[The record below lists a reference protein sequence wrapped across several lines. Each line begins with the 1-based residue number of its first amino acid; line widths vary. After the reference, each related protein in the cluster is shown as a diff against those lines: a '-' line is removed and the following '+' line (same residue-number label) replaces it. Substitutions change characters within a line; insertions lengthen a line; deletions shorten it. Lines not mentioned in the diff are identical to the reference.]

1 MRWLKAFRMRLRA
14 LVHRRQLDRDLEDE
28 LRFHL
33 ELKTKDNLEAGIA
46 PDEARAQAVRQFGN
60 STTLKEISREMFGFG
75 GLEILGRDLRYG
87 LRTLRG
93 NPGFTATIIV
103 TLAFGIGANTAIFSL
118 INAVMLR
125 SLPVASPEQ
134 LVSVG
139 DPSRTGSL
147 HNGPA
152 AMDLFSY
159 PVYQKLRERNQ
170 VFTRVLASGRTG
182 RLDINVDG
190 SANETAVGRLVSA
203 NYFDVL
209 GVRPSLGR
217 TFAPDDERAPVI
229 VISVNYWRKRF
240 ATNPGVLGKRIGIN
254 GTKFSIIGVGPRDFF
269 GDVVGIS
276 TDVWI
281 PLMMQPQVNPG
292 AFFLDKT
299 ATSWLLLLGRLKPG
313 VSAAQA
319 RASLDVLAPNLLM
332 ETEGSAISPQR
343 LRAIREM
350 KVQVEPGGK
359 GFSALRK
366 RFSRPLL
373 VLMGLVGLVL
383 LIACTNVTNL
393 LLARAA
399 HRRKEI
405 GMRLTL
411 GASRF
416 RLIRQLLTESILL
429 AVLGGAAGVLL
440 AWSGARILLQLA
452 SADPSAPLPL
462 DVRPDSNIL
471 LFTGGAALFTGFI
484 LGLVPALGATG
495 QSLAPVLKERNPSL
509 ARSGARWNLG
519 QTLVIAQVA
528 LSLLLLVG
536 AGLFA
541 RTLRN
546 LETIDVGYRREGLV
560 ILQIDPIGSGHKQS
574 QAVQTCRML
583 LAKLQAAP
591 GVQAAAV
598 SEDGIFS
605 GTDASAGG
613 LVVEGS
619 TQAND
624 QNRVDRYDRVGPH
637 YFGTV
642 GIPLLKGRDID
653 ERDDGAAPK
662 VAIINE
668 AMANFYFPHTDP
680 LGKHLKLGAG
690 NLVAYTIVGV
700 SRDARD
706 HQLKAPPPRRFYMPY
721 FEDTEDPIDGFNFEI
736 RTTRDAA
743 SIIPGIRAT
752 VREFDRNLKILNLA
766 AATSMIDKTISD
778 ERLIAQLSGLLGALA
793 LLLAAAGLY
802 GVMTYN
808 TSRRSGEIGLRMAL
822 GANRPTVIW
831 MVLREALLLALL
843 GVAVGIPAALAAAK
857 LVEHN
862 IVGLSAGDPLV
873 LAAASAIM
881 IATAGL
887 AGLLP
892 AARASRIDPITSLRQ
907 E

>member
-1 MRWLKAFRMRLRA
+1 MRWFHAFRIRLGA
-14 LVHRRQLDRDLEDE
+14 LIRRDRLDHDLEDE

-33 ELKTKDNLEAGIA
+33 ELKTKENLEAGVH
-46 PDEARAQAVRQFGN
+46 PSEARARAVRQLGN

-75 GLEILGRDLRYG
+75 SLEILERDVRYG
-87 LRTLRG
+87 LRTLRR
-93 NPGFTATIIV
+93 NPGFTAAILI

-125 SLPVASPEQ
+125 TLPVAAPEQ

-147 HNGPA
+147 HNGPSS
-152 AMDLFSY
+152 MDVFSY
-159 PVYQKLRERNQ
+159 PVYKKLRERNP
-170 VFTRVLASGRTG
+170 VFTDVLASGRTG

-190 SANETAVGRLVSA
+190 STSETATGRLVST

-209 GVRPSLGR
+209 GVHPLLGR
-217 TFAPDDERAPVI
+217 TFSADDDRPSAVI
-229 VISVNYWRKRF
+229 VISFNYWQKRF
-240 ATNPGVLGKRIGIN
+240 AENSDVLGQRIGIN
-254 GTKFSIIGVGPRDFF
+254 GTKFTIIGVSPRDFF
-269 GDVVGIS
+269 GDVVGASMDI
-276 TDVWI
+276 WI
-281 PLMMQPQVNPG
+281 PLIMQPQVNPG
-292 AFFLDKT
+292 SFFLDKT
-299 ATSWLLLLGRLKPG
+299 GTSWLLLMGRLKPG
-313 VSAAQA
+313 MSVAQA
-319 RASLDVLAPNLLM
+319 RASLNVLAPNLLM

-350 KVQVEPGGK
+350 KVQVEPGGR

-383 LIACTNVTNL
+383 LIACSNVTNL

-399 HRRKEI
+399 NRRKEI

-411 GASRF
+411 GAGRS

-429 AVLGGAAGVLL
+429 GVLGGAAGLLL
-440 AWSGARILLQLA
+440 AWWGARILLQLA
-452 SADPSAPLPL
+452 SADPAAPLPL
-462 DVRPDSNIL
+462 DVRPDLNIL
-471 LFTGGAALFTGFI
+471 LFTGGAALFTGI
-484 LGLVPALGATG
+484 LLGLVPALRTTN
-495 QSLAPVLKERNPSL
+495 QSLAPALKQRSQ
-509 ARSGARWNLG
+509 ARGGARWNLG
-519 QTLVIAQVA
+519 HTLVIAQVA
-528 LSLLLLVG
+528 LSLLLLVA

-560 ILQIDPIGSGHKQS
+560 ILEVDPIGSGRKRT
-574 QAVQTCRML
+574 QAVQTCRAL

-613 LVVEGS
+613 LVVEGFS
-619 TQAND
+619 ATGD
-624 QNRVDRYDRVGPH
+624 QNRTDRYDRVGPH

-642 GIPLLKGRDID
+642 GIPLLKGRDFD
-653 ERDDGAAPK
+653 ERDDGQAPK

-668 AMANFYFPHTDP
+668 TMAKFYFPHAEA
-680 LGKHLKLGAG
+680 LGKYLKVGAG

-706 HQLKAPPPRRFYMPY
+706 HQLKQPPPRRFYMPY

-743 SIIPGIRAT
+743 SSIPGIRAT

-766 AATSMIDKTISD
+766 TATSMIDRTISD

-793 LLLAAAGLY
+793 LLLASTGLY

-822 GANRPTVIW
+822 GANRATVIW
-831 MVLREALLLALL
+831 MILREALALALL

-857 LVEHN
+857 LAEHN
-862 IVGLSAGDPLV
+862 LVGLSAGDPFV
-873 LAAASAIM
+873 LATAAAIM
-881 IATAGL
+881 ITTAAL